1 MAKYEPYCYKER
13 SFTMSS
19 KVNRYN
25 YEVIYALH
33 NITKDYLKEIN
44 DQIKEKGIEEVISC
58 NDDKNIEVKERK
70 AKDKYS
76 AEDQAKIDELL
87 ATMTPINEGQKDK
100 YVTVAHLSKSTNDK
114 IDKILAMLEDQ
125 QDNKVIQ
132 RVASMLKDKKK

>member
-1 MAKYEPYCYKER
+1 MAKFAPLYDKRKE
-13 SFTMSS
+13 FIMA

-44 DQIKEKGIEEVISC
+44 DEIKEKGIDEVISC
-58 NDDKNIEVKERK
+58 NDDKNIELKERK

-76 AEDQAKIDELL
+76 PEDQAKINELL
-87 ATMTPINEGQKDK
+87 ATLTPINEGSKDK

-114 IDKILAMLEDQ
+114 IDKILAMLEDN

-132 RVASMLKDKKK
+132 RVASMLKTKKK

>member
-1 MAKYEPYCYKER
+1 M
-13 SFTMSS
+13 S

-33 NITKDYLKEIN
+33 NITKDYLQEIN
-44 DQIKEKGIEEVISC
+44 DQIKEKGIDEVISC
-58 NDDKNIEVKERK
+58 NDDKNIAINERK
-70 AKDKYS
+70 AKAKYS
-76 AEDQAKIDELL
+76 KEDQTKIDEFKSKF
-87 ATMTPINEGQKDK
+87 TPINEGAKDK

-132 RVASMLKDKKK
+132 RVASILKDKKK

>member
-1 MAKYEPYCYKER
+1 
-13 SFTMSS
+13 MSN

-33 NITKDYLKEIN
+33 NITKDYLQEIN
-44 DQIKEKGIEEVISC
+44 DQIKEKGIDEVISC
-58 NDDKNIEVKERK
+58 NDDKNIAINERK
-70 AKDKYS
+70 AKAKYS
-76 AEDQAKIDELL
+76 KEDQTKIDEFKSKF
-87 ATMTPINEGQKDK
+87 TPINEGAKDK

-132 RVASMLKDKKK
+132 RVASILKDKKK

>member
-1 MAKYEPYCYKER
+1 M
-13 SFTMSS
+13 S

-33 NITKDYLKEIN
+33 RITKDYLEEIN
-44 DQIKEKGIEEVISC
+44 NQIKEKGLDEVVSC
-58 NDDKNIEVKERK
+58 NEDKNIAINERK
-70 AKDKYS
+70 AKAKYS
-76 AEDQAKIDELL
+76 AEDQMKIDEFKSKF
-87 ATMTPINEGQKDK
+87 TPINEGAKDK

-132 RVASMLKDKKK
+132 RVASMLKDKRK

>member
-1 MAKYEPYCYKER
+1 
-13 SFTMSS
+13 MSN

-33 NITKDYLKEIN
+33 NITKDYLQEIN
-44 DQIKEKGIEEVISC
+44 DQIKEKGINEVISC
-58 NDDKNIEVKERK
+58 NDDKNITVNERK
-70 AKDKYS
+70 AKAKYS
-76 AEDQAKIDELL
+76 KEDQAKIDEFKS
-87 ATMTPINEGQKDK
+87 TFTPINEGAKDK

-132 RVASMLKDKKK
+132 RVASILKDKKK

>member
-1 MAKYEPYCYKER
+1 MAKSEPYTRKE
-13 SFTMSS
+13 FAMSN

-33 NITKDYLKEIN
+33 NITKDYLQEIN
-44 DQIKEKGIEEVISC
+44 DQIKEKGIDEVISC
-58 NDDKNIEVKERK
+58 NDDKNITINERK
-70 AKDKYS
+70 AKAKYS
-76 AEDQAKIDELL
+76 KEDQAKIDEFKS
-87 ATMTPINEGQKDK
+87 TFTPINEGAKDK

-132 RVASMLKDKKK
+132 RVASILKDKKK

>member
-1 MAKYEPYCYKER
+1 M
-13 SFTMSS
+13 S

-44 DQIKEKGIEEVISC
+44 DEIKEKGIEEVISC
-58 NDDKNIEVKERK
+58 NEDKNIELKERK

-76 AEDQAKIDELL
+76 AEDQAKINELL
-87 ATMTPINEGQKDK
+87 ATLTPINEGQKDK
-100 YVTVAHLSKSTNDK
+100 YITVAHLSKSTNDK
-114 IDKILAMLEDQ
+114 IDKILEMLEDQ

-132 RVASMLKDKKK
+132 RVASVLKDKKK

>member
-1 MAKYEPYCYKER
+1 
-13 SFTMSS
+13 MSN

-33 NITKDYLKEIN
+33 NITKDYLQEIN
-44 DQIKEKGIEEVISC
+44 DQIKEKGIDEVISC
-58 NDDKNIEVKERK
+58 NDDKNITVNERK
-70 AKDKYS
+70 AKAKYS
-76 AEDQAKIDELL
+76 KEDQAKIDEFKGKF
-87 ATMTPINEGQKDK
+87 TPINEGAKDK

-132 RVASMLKDKKK
+132 RVASILKDKKK

>member
-1 MAKYEPYCYKER
+1 MAKSEPYTRKE
-13 SFTMSS
+13 FAMSN

-33 NITKDYLKEIN
+33 NITKDYLQEIN
-44 DQIKEKGIEEVISC
+44 DQIKEKGINEVISC
-58 NDDKNIEVKERK
+58 NDDKNITVNERK
-70 AKDKYS
+70 AKAKYS
-76 AEDQAKIDELL
+76 KEDQAKIDEFKS
-87 ATMTPINEGQKDK
+87 TFTPINEGAKDK

-132 RVASMLKDKKK
+132 RVASILKDKKK

>member
-1 MAKYEPYCYKER
+1 
-13 SFTMSS
+13 MSN

-33 NITKDYLKEIN
+33 NITKDYLQEIN
-44 DQIKEKGIEEVISC
+44 DQIKEKGIDEVISC
-58 NDDKNIEVKERK
+58 NDDKNITVNERK
-70 AKDKYS
+70 AKAKYS
-76 AEDQAKIDELL
+76 KEDQTKIDEFKSKF
-87 ATMTPINEGQKDK
+87 TPINEGAKDK

-132 RVASMLKDKKK
+132 RVASILKDKKK

>member
-1 MAKYEPYCYKER
+1 MAKSEPYTRKE
-13 SFTMSS
+13 FAMSN

-33 NITKDYLKEIN
+33 NITKDYLQEIN
-44 DQIKEKGIEEVISC
+44 DQIKEKGIDEVISC
-58 NDDKNIEVKERK
+58 NDDKNITVNERK
-70 AKDKYS
+70 AKVKYS
-76 AEDQAKIDELL
+76 KEDQAKIDEFKSKF
-87 ATMTPINEGQKDK
+87 TPINEGAKDK

-132 RVASMLKDKKK
+132 RVASILKDKKK

>member
-1 MAKYEPYCYKER
+1 MAKSEPYTRKE
-13 SFTMSS
+13 FAMSN

-33 NITKDYLKEIN
+33 NITKDYLQEIN
-44 DQIKEKGIEEVISC
+44 DQIKEKGIDEVISC
-58 NDDKNIEVKERK
+58 NDDKNITVNERK
-70 AKDKYS
+70 AKTKYS
-76 AEDQAKIDELL
+76 KEDQAKIDEFKS
-87 ATMTPINEGQKDK
+87 TFTPINEGAKDK

-132 RVASMLKDKKK
+132 RVASILKDKKK